1 MALISKQETSLKL
14 ISEQFNSEIENIK
27 RKLEKLE
34 KETFVKGAEVNL
46 EEKDKGNNHSR
57 KEENRDDQISD
68 EIPKPDKTKF
78 SNKLAKIKFIE
89 TTVKSR

>member
-1 MALISKQETSLKL
+1 MDLIAKQETSLKL

-27 RKLEKLE
+27 RKLEKFE
-34 KETFVKGAEVNL
+34 KETVVKGAEVNL